1 MKEEREDGGER
12 REKARERE
20 RAEGMGR
27 RDQTVFTIYTWRFQ
41 REAEVRRE
49 KVDGRRDSELTY

>member
-27 RDQTVFTIYTWRFQ
+27 RDQTVFTHGDS
-41 REAEVRRE
+41 RERLRCGG
-49 KVDGRRDSELTY
+49 KRWMDGGTAN